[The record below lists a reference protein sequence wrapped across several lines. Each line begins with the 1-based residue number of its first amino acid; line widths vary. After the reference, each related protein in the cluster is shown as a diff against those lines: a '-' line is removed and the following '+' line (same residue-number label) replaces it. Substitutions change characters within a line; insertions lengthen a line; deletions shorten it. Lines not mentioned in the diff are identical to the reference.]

1 MKLLLLL
8 LILPINVLAYQTSA
22 TSTCFMD
29 VDSNRIIYKDN
40 ENTVRSV
47 ASISKIMTAILA
59 IESGKLEDIVVIGDI
74 NSYGS
79 GIYVK
84 KGEKISLLDLVYGL
98 MLRSG
103 NDAAIAIAEH
113 VSGTKEEFVKLMNQ
127 KASEIGM
134 TKTVFVNP
142 SGLDQEDGGNK
153 STACDMA
160 KLMAYCMQNET
171 FKEITKTKK
180 HKVKTNMNYYEWTNK
195 NKLLTKYKYAIGGKT
210 GFTEKARRTLVTAAK
225 KGPTTLTVVTLNDGN
240 DFEDHENLYNEAFKE
255 YKTYTILKK
264 GYIDIPDEEFY
275 KNRYFYVK
283 ERFKYLLKET
293 EKNKILIKYNL
304 KELYNY
310 KDNDQVGKATIY
322 LDDEKIFET
331 DIFISIKKKKIKI
344 WDLIFK

>member
-1 MKLLLLL
+1 
-8 LILPINVLAYQTSA
+8 
-22 TSTCFMD
+22 
-29 VDSNRIIYKDN
+29 
-40 ENTVRSV
+40 
-47 ASISKIMTAILA
+47 
-59 IESGKLEDIVVIGDI
+59 
-74 NSYGS
+74 
-79 GIYVK
+79 
-84 KGEKISLLDLVYGL
+84 
-98 MLRSG
+98 
-103 NDAAIAIAEH
+103 
-113 VSGTKEEFVKLMNQ
+113 
-127 KASEIGM
+127 
-134 TKTVFVNP
+134 
-142 SGLDQEDGGNK
+142 
-153 STACDMA
+153 
-160 KLMAYCMQNET
+160 
-171 FKEITKTKK
+171 
-180 HKVKTNMNYYEWTNK
+180 MNYYEWTNK

-240 DFEDHENLYNEAFKE
+240 DFEDHENLYNKAFKE

-283 ERFKYLLKET
+283 ERFKYLLKDT